1 MNGPEPAK
9 AGTIKPEQAEEQH
22 KTAPRCALILGG
34 RGLLGQS
41 LRGEL
46 LARGYEVRT
55 LEREDLSLSNPE
67 ILTARISELA
77 PDVIFNTVA
86 WTQVDDAETKPEEAM
101 CVNRCLPSV
110 LGRMVRNNSVRL
122 VHFST
127 DFVFNGE
134 KGEPYTEEDP
144 TDPQCVYGRTK
155 LAGEQALLEL
165 NLPNCVIVRTAWLFG
180 PGKKNFVSTMLTL
193 SETRERLT
201 VVHDQVGSPTYTPD
215 LAEAA
220 VNLAECG
227 ASGVVHVVNGGNA
240 SWCELAAEA
249 VRLANRSTVVSA
261 ISSAE
266 WPQAAKRPAF
276 SALNTAR
283 YTQLTGKTL
292 RPWVQALREYV
303 FSGLNGEPKPPK
315 A

>member
-1 MNGPEPAK
+1 MSGPEPD
-9 AGTIKPEQAEEQH
+9 T
-22 KTAPRCALILGG
+22 TLRALILGG
-34 RGLLGQS
+34 RGLLGQA
-41 LRGEL
+41 LHAVL
-46 LARGYEVRT
+46 LARGYEIST
-55 LEREDLSLSNPE
+55 LEREDLPLNDPE
-67 ILTARISELA
+67 TLTGRISDVA

-86 WTQVDDAETKPEEAM
+86 WTQVDDAEAHPDEAM
-101 CVNRCLPSV
+101 CVNRCLPSI
-110 LGRMVRNNSVRL
+110 LGRIVRDKPVRL
-122 VHFST
+122 AHFST
-127 DFVFNGE
+127 DFVFNGD
-134 KGEPYTEEDP
+134 KGDAYTEEDP

-165 NLPNCVIVRTAWLFG
+165 NLPNCVIIRTAWLFG
-180 PGKKNFVSTMLTL
+180 PGKKNFVATMLAL

-215 LAEAA
+215 LAVAA
-220 VNLAECG
+220 VNLVECG
-227 ASGVVHVVNGGNA
+227 ASGVVHVVNTGHA

-266 WPQAAKRPAF
+266 WPQAAKRPAY
-276 SALNTAR
+276 SALSTAR

-303 FSGLNGEPKPPK
+303 FSGLNGETKPPK